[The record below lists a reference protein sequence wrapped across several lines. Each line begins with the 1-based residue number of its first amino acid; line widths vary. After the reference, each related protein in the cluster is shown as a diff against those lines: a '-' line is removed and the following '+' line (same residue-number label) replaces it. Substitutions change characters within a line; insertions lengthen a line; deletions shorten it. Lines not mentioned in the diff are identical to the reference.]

1 MGCSDFNVRL
11 PLPKTTRCAC
21 QNMSTPATT
30 QTQAAPVSDLPNEK
44 VLIHAAKIALEQDK
58 PILLD
63 YYKDTRAGGT
73 AFLGE
78 DKETKEKILVK
89 NPEEYTSPVQKMFK
103 AKDDYIIV
111 TENSVYIVSG
121 AIKKKEISSAGM

>member
-1 MGCSDFNVRL
+1 
-11 PLPKTTRCAC
+11 
-21 QNMSTPATT
+21 MSTATPSVSAITPADI
-30 QTQAAPVSDLPNEK
+30 PKEK
-44 VLIHAAKIALEQDK
+44 VLFHAAKIAMEQDK

-63 YYKDTRAGGT
+63 YYKDTRTGGT

-78 DKETKEKILVK
+78 DKDTKEKILVK

-103 AKDDYIIV
+103 AAEDYIIV

-121 AIKKKEISSAGM
+121 SIQKKEISSAGM

>member
-1 MGCSDFNVRL
+1 M
-11 PLPKTTRCAC
+11 T
-21 QNMSTPATT
+21 TPAPASASLT
-30 QTQAAPVSDLPNEK
+30 DLPNEK
-44 VLIHAAKIALEQDK
+44 VLVHAAKIALEQDK

-63 YYKDTRAGGT
+63 YYKETKVGGS

-89 NPEEYTSPVQKMFK
+89 NPEEYTSPVMKMFK
-103 AKDDYIIV
+103 AKEDYIIV

>member
-1 MGCSDFNVRL
+1 
-11 PLPKTTRCAC
+11 
-21 QNMSTPATT
+21 MSTPSPATAT
-30 QTQAAPVSDLPNEK
+30 AAPVSDLPNEK
-44 VLIHAAKIALEQDK
+44 VLIHAAKIAMEQDK

-63 YYKDTRAGGT
+63 YYKETRVGGS

-111 TENSVYIVSG
+111 TENSVYVVSG
-121 AIKKKEISSAGM
+121 AIKKKEISSSGM

>member
-1 MGCSDFNVRL
+1 
-11 PLPKTTRCAC
+11 
-21 QNMSTPATT
+21 MSTPVVA
-30 QTQAAPVSDLPNEK
+30 AAPVSDLPNDK
-44 VLIHAAKIALEQDK
+44 VLTHAAKIAMEQDK

-63 YYKDTRAGGT
+63 YYKETRAGGT

-103 AKDDYIIV
+103 AKDDFIIV

-121 AIKKKEISSAGM
+121 AIKKKEISSSGM

>member
-1 MGCSDFNVRL
+1 MS
-11 PLPKTTRCAC
+11 TSA
-21 QNMSTPATT
+21 STPAV
-30 QTQAAPVSDLPNEK
+30 APQVGATDLPNEK
-44 VLIHAAKIALEQDK
+44 VLLHAAKIAMEQDK

-63 YYKDTRAGGT
+63 YYKETRAGGS

-103 AKDDYIIV
+103 AKEDYIIV
-111 TENSVYIVSG
+111 TENSVYVVSG
-121 AIKKKEISSAGM
+121 SIKKKEISSAGM

>member
-1 MGCSDFNVRL
+1 MIHGCGQKHLKHPGTLFR
-11 PLPKTTRCAC
+11 
-21 QNMSTPATT
+21 MSAPAPAP
-30 QTQAAPVSDLPNEK
+30 QTGGAQIEIPNEK
-44 VLIHAAKIALEQDK
+44 VLNHAAKIAMEQDK

-63 YYKDTRAGGT
+63 YYMDTKLGK

-78 DKETKEKILVK
+78 DGETKEKILVK
-89 NPEEYTSPVQKMFK
+89 NPEEYTSPVKKMFK

-121 AIKKKEISSAGM
+121 NIKRKTISSAAMN

>member
-1 MGCSDFNVRL
+1 
-11 PLPKTTRCAC
+11 
-21 QNMSTPATT
+21 MSTPAP
-30 QTQAAPVSDLPNEK
+30 ASVVPSELPNEK
-44 VLIHAAKIALEQDK
+44 VLIHAAKIAMEQDK

-63 YYKDTRAGGT
+63 YYKETKAGGS

-89 NPEEYTSPVQKMFK
+89 NPEEYTSPVSKMFK

-121 AIKKKEISSAGM
+121 MIKKKEISSAGM

>member
-1 MGCSDFNVRL
+1 
-11 PLPKTTRCAC
+11 
-21 QNMSTPATT
+21 MSAPAPTP
-30 QTQAAPVSDLPNEK
+30 QTGGVQVEIPNEK
-44 VLIHAAKIALEQDK
+44 VLNHAAKIAMEQDK

-63 YYKDTRAGGT
+63 YYMDTKLGK

-78 DKETKEKILVK
+78 DGETKEKILVK
-89 NPEEYTSPVQKMFK
+89 NPEEYTSPVKKMFK

-121 AIKKKEISSAGM
+121 NIKRKTISSAAMN